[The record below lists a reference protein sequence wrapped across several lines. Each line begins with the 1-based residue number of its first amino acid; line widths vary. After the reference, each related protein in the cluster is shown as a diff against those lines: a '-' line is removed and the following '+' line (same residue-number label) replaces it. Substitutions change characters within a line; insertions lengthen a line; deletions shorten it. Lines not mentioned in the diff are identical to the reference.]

1 MRLIDSSDS
10 EQVTRYNVRSHYTQR
25 LVLVAAICRELQQH
39 PDDLVGGRPQAALSV
54 LNLWMVE
61 AYDVPPN
68 RDIDYKYGLDDPRLA
83 KYANDLQRELELG
96 VAVCEAFFMLFT
108 ADTQGDYERDRA
120 RIGERLD
127 HYVAEFG

>member
-25 LVLVAAICRELQQH
+25 LVLVAALCRELQRH
-39 PDDLVGGRPQAALSV
+39 PDDLVGGRPQAALNV

-61 AYDVPPN
+61 AYDLPRN
-68 RDIDYKYGLDDPRLA
+68 RDIGYQHGLDDPRLA
-83 KYANDLQRELELG
+83 EYASHIQRELELG
-96 VAVCEAFFMLFT
+96 TKVCEAYFMLFT
-108 ADTQGDYERDRA
+108 ADTQSDYDRDRT
-120 RIGERLD
+120 RIRERLD